1 MNIFC
6 VVFVL
11 PPYFAECQ
19 LYVWEFFLEGFVHV
33 LFEVRGFHV
42 FDDRSL
48 EKKTRGGVKMTTLSI
63 E

>member
-1 MNIFC
+1 M
-6 VVFVL
+6 VFVL
-11 PPYFAECQ
+11 PPYFAKCQ